1 MDFPLQQLNLR
12 EFASEKAGEARW
24 GAGGVGQCQSPRA
37 ALSLASRHRQPCL
50 QPLCPLQPLGQRPL
64 RPLHCLLPGPGWL
77 ACLQRLPVGAPHPP
91 PRLARGPA
99 PPLPSRVGHR
109 LRVPPQRLAHQREPG
124 AVQRGLRPLLR
135 AGGAP
140 RQEALSRPGP
150 PQPLEVGG
158 CCLPGPRLQPPS
170 PLWRDVGG
178 GRGAAAHAAPG
189 GAFVNKFTKKKNH
202 TKKPKSGGVKGWG
215 WVLRLGMGSV

>member
-1 MDFPLQQLNLR
+1 M
-12 EFASEKAGEARW
+12 GGRW
-24 GAGGVGQCQSPRA
+24 GGAVPIPQGSAELGLPSQA
-37 ALSLASRHRQPCL
+37 ALSTASMPSATTRAASTTATTLPSAGTRLAGVSTTTPGR
-50 QPLCPLQPLGQRPL
+50 CP
-64 RPLHCLLPGPGWL
+64 
-77 ACLQRLPVGAPHPP
+77 PP
-91 PRLARGPA
+91 NPRLARGLA